1 MNFETPLKNI
11 ENCLDDIIGQLK
23 TVFKVGVT
31 VNPGNNIIVLLDSD
45 DGITIDKCTK
55 VNREL
60 YKCIEEKELFPG
72 GNFSL
77 EVSSPGVDEPLK
89 LQRQYLKNIG
99 RTVQVLLLDASMHE
113 GKLVEVDEENI
124 AVEEKDARKDG
135 KPNSNKAVKN
145 KITISFNQIKH
156 TKVLVTF

>member
-1 MNFETPLKNI
+1 MNFEMPLKNI
-11 ENCLDDIIGQLK
+11 ESCLDDIIGESK
-23 TVFKVGVT
+23 TIFKVGVKI
-31 VNPGNNIIVLLDSD
+31 NPGNNIIVLLDAD

-60 YKCIEEKELFPG
+60 YKCIEEMDLFPG

-89 LQRQYLKNIG
+89 LHRQYHKNIG
-99 RTVQVLLLDASMHE
+99 RTVQVLMIDGSVQE
-113 GKLVEVDEENI
+113 GKLGEVNDDSI
-124 AVEEKDARKDG
+124 AIEEKAVRKDG
-135 KPNSNKAVKN
+135 KPNSNKLLKN
-145 KITISFNQIKH
+145 KITISFHQIKH

>member
-1 MNFETPLKNI
+1 MNLETPLKNI

-23 TVFKVGVT
+23 TVFKVGVKI
-31 VNPGNNIIVLLDSD
+31 NSGNNIIVLLDAD

-60 YKCIEEKELFPG
+60 YKYIEEMELFPG

-89 LQRQYLKNIG
+89 LQRQYQKNIG
-99 RTVQVLLLDASMHE
+99 RTVQVLMLDGSTHE
-113 GKLVEVDEENI
+113 GKLAAIDEQNFT
-124 AVEEKDARKDG
+124 VEEKDYRKDG
-135 KPNSNKAVKN
+135 KPNSNKALKK